1 MRGLLP
7 HLATDTTCVAALEFA
22 LLAPTFI
29 MVFAGVVDIGGA
41 LYTWSRLEAAL
52 AVGANYAQVNNGQVN
67 STNGATLAHK
77 IATLASTSNAGVPA
91 TVTVVVDN
99 GPSETATPVHHSD
112 GTYTVT
118 YTPDGTAA
126 NANNCYCPTGSPA
139 SWTWGSTVTC
149 GNTCTGTSN
158 TAGKFVTITAS
169 YNYTPFFASYGF
181 VTNGAMASGAAVQ
194 TQ

>member
-112 GTYTVT
+112 GT
-118 YTPDGTAA
+118 
-126 NANNCYCPTGSPA
+126 
-139 SWTWGSTVTC
+139 
-149 GNTCTGTSN
+149 
-158 TAGKFVTITAS
+158 
-169 YNYTPFFASYGF
+169 
-181 VTNGAMASGAAVQ
+181 
-194 TQ
+194 